1 MEERKYLCPEC
12 GYKCKWV
19 NQLKYHMTKH
29 TGMCYSL
36 TYFNCK
42 VHAHL
47 DVLSLFLTGAK
58 PYVCEDCEYRTN
70 RADAL
75 RIHRETR
82 HRDVRSFICEKCG
95 KAFKTR
101 FLLKTHQRKHS
112 EERPYVCSVCQRA
125 FRWPAG
131 LRHHYLSHT
140 NQLPFKCLHCPY
152 RAKQKFQV
160 VKHLQR
166 HHPDFPVQ
174 DGVGKDQEASSMG
187 TLKTWL
193 EEARREDEQTAL
205 EHMQTARDT

>member
-1 MEERKYLCPEC
+1 MNVL
-12 GYKCKWV
+12 
-19 NQLKYHMTKH
+19 
-29 TGMCYSL
+29 YSPTL
-36 TYFNCK
+36 NVKFLYTLMFI
-42 VHAHL
+42 L
-47 DVLSLFLTGAK
+47 LSTGAK

-131 LRHHYLSHT
+131 LRHHSCPTPISCHFIASTVLSSQT
-140 NQLPFKCLHCPY
+140 EISGCEAPSETS
-152 RAKQKFQV
+152 
-160 VKHLQR
+160 
-166 HHPDFPVQ
+166 PDLPVQ
-174 DGVGKDQEASSMG
+174 DGVGKDQDTSSMG
-187 TLKTWL
+187 TQKTWIR
-193 EEARREDEQTAL
+193 EEEERQENGGD
-205 EHMQTARDT
+205 M